1 METIPSEIFL
11 EICSQLYVKDLY
23 TLTLVCRS
31 YRKVLWSKTISIQ
44 KIWTCSRVLSFDT
57 YLPYPT
63 LLPPKSMSEQEYI
76 WFTMLADKCSI
87 CKTKIEKQE
96 LFVCRYWE
104 FGRICCKE
112 CIEKKTINVPF
123 VTIFPNTRKVQNSL
137 PKDLLECM
145 PYHERHVFNLGDE
158 RLYWAD
164 DLQSIQSKYYAFE
177 NEQQRDNWVKEKREE
192 VRR

>member
-1 METIPSEIFL
+1 AMETIPPEIFL
-11 EICSQLYVKDLY
+11 EICRHLYVKDLY
-23 TLTLVCRS
+23 TLTLVCRP
-31 YRKVLWSKTISIQ
+31 YRKILWSKTISIQ
-44 KIWTCSRVLSFDT
+44 KIWTSSRVLSFDT

-63 LLPPKSMSEQEYI
+63 LPPPNSMSEQEYI

-112 CIEKKTINVPF
+112 CIEKKTI
-123 VTIFPNTRKVQNSL
+123 RKIKNSL
-137 PKDLLECM
+137 PKDLLGCV

-158 RLYWAD
+158 KLYWAD
-164 DLQSIQSKYYAFE
+164 DLHSFESKYHAFE
-177 NEQQRDNWVKEKREE
+177 DEQQRDNWVKVKREE
-192 VRR
+192 ENVTNPTKANQ